1 MLKFLRM
8 YQKWMLVIFSAVLMG
23 AFLLQPVIG
32 ILYPDPGK
40 RTVATALG
48 GMEIKQN
55 DINRAQTDL
64 QNLGRLNLMQQ
75 GIAPLG
81 ETEAEVALGW
91 LLLVEAAENQGL
103 IASQNEAF
111 SLLASTQEDIDT
123 VDDLDDF
130 ATEFGQ
136 PRAYLLELARQ
147 YLVAEQ
153 YRQLVTGVEYR
164 STEGLSA
171 SPGLA
176 RLQRMTELF
185 NNQQQMQAT
194 IARDVAL
201 LSGQGDNPYAHL
213 IDPMIGRRVQEIGVH
228 VMNFEFGGTP
238 RVSAPLLAYATQRQF
253 AQTSGLAVVLDSE
266 PLRAGISADP
276 GRMQAI
282 FDEFKDVRPGAGQP
296 FGFGYRIPDRAMLE
310 AIRIPSDQVRQLA
323 QAEIGPEQ
331 VREELNRNRQ
341 IYATW
346 QPPREEPAEQPE
358 PDAESIDPVEPVAP
372 ADGEEAAT
380 EAPGEPDPNQG
391 TLPQDETP
399 VEPEVA
405 EAEGEAAAPAAIAA
419 PETQGDAD
427 AEAPAPLTT
436 IDNDPAKMIQL
447 REAIRR
453 TLVEIRTQELVL
465 EIARAVREELDAE
478 ARRLPEV
485 AGYRQVPEDFK
496 PLALEG
502 VAERVAQRFSTDEV
516 TIQLQVIP
524 AGGQWITPEAVR
536 ESVDLVRQRV
546 QAMDK
551 TRVLSAQFGTVNYQ
565 EVPAE
570 PLEGEVETQPE
581 TEGADSDA
589 DEASEEESETP
600 SRPVTNRDGLI
611 SSVTLD
617 GYAVDGQGAQP
628 RQINLLTYL
637 GTAQSLRDNENLN
650 IPRTGLQKDLPS
662 RLMIDATGSAY
673 VFRITAT
680 DPAHA
685 PASMAEVED
694 QLRED
699 AVIAQGYDLLLERKD
714 SVLEQAKTD
723 NLYAIATDGVSVQ
736 TLPSFTMFNPPSIE
750 GVSDVSPVLE
760 QVADLVEALR
770 EKGQLTG
777 ASDADRT
784 IAIEL
789 PREKKVVIFKL
800 GNFQTLSQRRYESEA
815 RKQWVQALASLSALS
830 DTAFTSLPV
839 LTVDELKAQTGFA
852 WADDYQPD
860 EDAEAGASDNDS
872 EE

>member
-40 RTVATALG
+40 RTVATVLDG
-48 GMEIKQN
+48 VEIKQN
-55 DINRAQTDL
+55 DINRAQGDL

-91 LLLVEAAENQGL
+91 LLLVKAAENEGL

-111 SLLASTQEDIDT
+111 SLLASTQEGIDT

-136 PRAYLLELARQ
+136 PREYLLELARQ

-153 YRQLVTGVEYR
+153 YRQLVTGIEYR
-164 STEGLSA
+164 ATEGLSA

-176 RLQRMTELF
+176 RLQRMTSLF
-185 NNQQQMQAT
+185 ENQQQTQMQTLQDIMQLAGNNSQT
-194 IARDVAL
+194 VYQSYQAIW
-201 LSGQGDNPYAHL
+201 NH
-213 IDPMIGRRVQEIGVH
+213 VQ
-228 VMNFEFGGTP
+228 NFEVGGTP

-253 AQTSGLAVVLDSE
+253 SQTSGLAVVLDSQ
-266 PLRAGISADP
+266 PLRDALEADP
-276 GRMQAI
+276 QRMQTI
-282 FDEFKDVRPGAGQP
+282 FDEFKDVRPGVGQP

-346 QPPREEPAEQPE
+346 QPQREEPEA
-358 PDAESIDPVEPVAP
+358 DAEPEAGTTEPVEPVAP
-372 ADGEEAAT
+372 AEGEDAGADT
-380 EAPGEPDPNQG
+380 PGQPDPNQG
-391 TLPQDETP
+391 VPPQDQTP
-399 VEPEVA
+399 VEPEAA
-405 EAEGEAAAPAAIAA
+405 EAEGDETEGDETEGDAQATVPDALAAPGADTE
-419 PETQGDAD
+419 PEV
-427 AEAPAPLTT
+427 EAPAPLTT

-453 TLVEIRTQELVL
+453 TLVEIRTQELVI

-485 AGYRQVPEDFK
+485 AGYRQVPEDFT
-496 PLALEG
+496 PLSLED
-502 VAERVAQRFSTDEV
+502 VADRVAQRFSTDDV
-516 TIQLQVIP
+516 KLVLTVIP
-524 AGGQWITPEAVR
+524 AGDAWVTPEAVLEAQGLLR
-536 ESVDLVRQRV
+536 RRIE
-546 QAMDK
+546 AMDK
-551 TRVLSAQFGTVNYQ
+551 TRVLSTQYGTVNYDELPIGPLAGEVAPA
-565 EVPAE
+565 EVPEDGSA
-570 PLEGEVETQPE
+570 PE
-581 TEGADSDA
+581 TDA
-589 DEASEEESETP
+589 TD
-600 SRPVTNRDGLI
+600 RPVTDRDGLLA
-611 SSVTLD
+611 SVTGD
-617 GYAVDGQGAQP
+617 VYG
-628 RQINLLTYL
+628 INNQQQRLNLIDYL
-637 GTAQSLRDNENLN
+637 ATANSLRDPDNLN

-662 RLMIDATGSAY
+662 RLMIDAIGSAY

-685 PASMAEVED
+685 PASMALVED

-699 AVIAQGYDLLLERKD
+699 AIIAQAYDLLLDRKD
-714 SVLEQAKTD
+714 SVLEQAKAE

-736 TLPSFTMFNPPSIE
+736 TLQGFSMFNPPMIE
-750 GVSDVSPVLE
+750 GVGDVSPVLE

-770 EKGQLTG
+770 EKGQLIG

-789 PREKKVVIFKL
+789 PREKKLVIFKL
-800 GNFQTLSQRRYESEA
+800 GDFQTLSQRRYESEA

-860 EDAEAGASDNDS
+860 EDDEAGASEDDGD
-872 EE
+872 E